1 MCGVCH
7 KIVKDAPKALGPNL
21 WGVGGR
27 TSGTL
32 AGFNYSPAMKNAR
45 LQWNRPSLIAFISNP
60 KAKIPG
66 NRMAYAG
73 QKNPAA
79 ATAIADYLL
88 SLKRSEEHTSELQ
101 SLMRISYAVLCLH
114 KKTYTHLLLI

>member
-1 MCGVCH
+1 
-7 KIVKDAPKALGPNL
+7 
-21 WGVGGR
+21 
-27 TSGTL
+27 
-32 AGFNYSPAMKNAR
+32 MKNAR

-79 ATAIADYLL
+79 AAAIADYLL
-88 SLKRSEEHTSELQ
+88 SLKCRLHRLRPANAGTGVPEKRSVEIAHHHATHNQMMIGITSRREND
-101 SLMRISYAVLCLH
+101 
-114 KKTYTHLLLI
+114 HLEQR

>member
-1 MCGVCH
+1 MRKMTAAVVGAAALMAGGAAAAPLPKPRRFAMCGVCH

-45 LQWNRPSLIAFISNP
+45 LQWNRPSLIALDRKSTRLN
-60 KAKIPG
+60 
-66 NRMAYAG
+66 
-73 QKNPAA
+73 
-79 ATAIADYLL
+79 
-88 SLKRSEEHTSELQ
+88 SSH
-101 SLMRISYAVLCLH
+101 
-114 KKTYTHLLLI
+114 